1 MKLVMT
7 LLARDEADVVDA
19 QLAFHL
25 HAGVDL
31 VIATDNRSQDGTT
44 EILERYERAGRLVL
58 LREEGEDMRQGEWV
72 TRMAR
77 LAATEHG
84 ADWVVNADADEFW
97 WPRSGS
103 LKEVLAAVPE
113 RYGIVRGCWRHF
125 LPRPVTDEPFSE
137 RMTVRLCVPA
147 HPGDKET
154 IYHAHQKVAHRAD
167 PDVAIEPGNHDA
179 SSPRLAPLRNWHPI
193 EVLHFS
199 LRSPAQL
206 ERKALRDWVGWT
218 RNPHGPTLHQELAYA
233 AHRAGRIDEYFD
245 SFALGDDEL
254 ASGLADGSLAV
265 DTRLRDALRTLA
277 APDERFLVPDGTREL
292 AFPQPAPGDDARY
305 AGEASVLEDIDGIVR
320 AELRVD
326 AFERRLASLER
337 GTLTRL
343 RDLVR
348 RDS

>member
-1 MKLVMT
+1 MRLVMT

-31 VIATDNRSQDGTT
+31 VVATDNCSRDGTT
-44 EILERYERAGRLVL
+44 EILERYERTGRLVL

-77 LAATEHG
+77 LAATEHE
-84 ADWVVNADADEFW
+84 ADWVIHADADEFW

-103 LKEVLAAVPE
+103 LKDVLAAVPR

-125 LPRPVTDEPFSE
+125 LPRPWTGEPFAE

-167 PDVAIEPGNHDA
+167 PEVEIEPGNHDA
-179 SSPRLAPLRNWHPI
+179 SSPHLAPLRNWHPI

-206 ERKALRDWVGWT
+206 ERKAVRDWVGWT

-233 AHRAGRIDEYFD
+233 AHRAGRIDEYFT

-254 ASGLADGSLAV
+254 ARGLEDGSLAI
-265 DTRLRDALRTLA
+265 DTRLRDALRELA
-277 APDERFLVPDGTREL
+277 APDGGFPLPDDSRQL
-292 AFPQPAPGDDARY
+292 SFPHPAPREDAGY
-305 AGEASVLEDIDGIVR
+305 AGEASVLADIDGIVR
-320 AELRVD
+320 AERRVD
-326 AFERRLASLER
+326 ALEHRLSCLEH
-337 GTLTRL
+337 GPLSRL
-343 RDLVR
+343 RDRVR
-348 RDS
+348 RDA